1 MSLFSKPVIV
11 VDENMTI
18 VIHNKKE
25 ADFMA
30 EQWIKIAKESADLV
44 NNTKK
49 PDVFFKRYDLM
60 IEKLQNL
67 SKIQHLISYQGTAP
81 SENLRDIL
89 SKKEST
95 INDFIVRYYED
106 TISSINKL
114 KTLQSKKKKMDS
126 FFQTLRTY
134 DNLMLDNNILTYQN
148 LYEQALKS
156 FLSEQINIKQCKSC
170 NKLIDI
176 NSMYCKYC
184 GKKQ

>member
-1 MSLFSKPVIV
+1 MSLFSKLVIV

-49 PDVFFKRYDLM
+49 PDVFFKRYDLLVK
-60 IEKLQNL
+60 ELQNL
-67 SKIQHLISYQGTAP
+67 SKVQHLISYQGIAP
-81 SENLRDIL
+81 SENLRNIL
-89 SKKEST
+89 SKRELT
-95 INDFIVRYYED
+95 INNFIVRYYED

-114 KTLQSKKKKMDS
+114 KTFQTKRNKADS
-126 FFQTLRTY
+126 FFKNLKAY

-148 LYEQALKS
+148 LYEQLLRKL
-156 FLSEQINIKQCKSC
+156 LSNQVNVKQCKYC

-176 NSMYCKYC
+176 NSIYCRYC
-184 GKKQ
+184 GNRQ